1 MKDEARRWCLE
12 AQGQSPLGAGDS
24 GDHAA
29 GSTERRSHC
38 QRCED
43 NTLTLGQQGGGVGV
57 CLPSSPFLL
66 PPLWLPLA
74 SCSLEPLA
82 KEPGRWNF
90 QGSGPGRTGK
100 GSEHLQEKDRFTLD
114 NPR

>member
-1 MKDEARRWCLE
+1 MRWCQE
-12 AQGQSPLGAGDS
+12 AQGQNPLGAGDS

-43 NTLTLGQQGGGVGV
+43 NTLILPQQGGRVGV
-57 CLPSSPFLL
+57 CLPSPFLL

-74 SCSLEPLA
+74 SCSLEPL
-82 KEPGRWNF
+82 
-90 QGSGPGRTGK
+90 GK
-100 GSEHLQEKDRFTLD
+100 GAWDMELSGARPWKDREGI
-114 NPR
+114 